1 MKVRIRDVIDTL
13 KTPAIDREK
22 TVDQLL
28 YGDPDTE
35 VKQIAV
41 TFLASARVIEEA
53 KKLGVNLIISHE
65 GIYYSHFDRS
75 EMLKSDPVYLSKHK
89 LIEDSGIAIF
99 RNHDHV
105 HLQGYDGITR
115 ALVASLGWLDYELE
129 SSFVSSVLALDKAM
143 PLKEVI
149 SHIKKKLGLAYVR
162 YTGDLETSCRRIGVL
177 VGYRG
182 SGENV
187 IPLVAGKELDLVIY
201 GEGPEWESPEYI
213 KDAIMLG
220 MGKALIVLGHA
231 ESEIPGMEQMAKKLQ
246 QLYPE
251 IPVHFIRDEEIF
263 KLM

>member
-1 MKVRIRDVIDTL
+1 MKIYVRDVIETL

-28 YGDPDTE
+28 YGDPDAE

-41 TFLASARVIEEA
+41 TFLASTRVIKEA
-53 KKLGVNLIISHE
+53 KRLGVNLIITHE

-75 EMLKSDPVYLSKHK
+75 EMLKSDPVYLAKHK
-89 LIEDSGIAIF
+89 LIEESKIAIF

-105 HLQGYDGITR
+105 HLQGYDGITK
-115 ALVASLGWLDYELE
+115 ALVAALGWQDYERE
-129 SSFVSSVLALDKAM
+129 SSFVSSVLAFDKAM
-143 PLKEVI
+143 TLKNI
-149 SHIKKKLGLAYVR
+149 INHIKTSLGLSYIR
-162 YTGDLETSCRRIGVL
+162 YIGDLDTDCRRIGVL

-213 KDAIMLG
+213 KDAIDLG
-220 MGKALIVLGHA
+220 MGRALIVLGHA
-231 ESEIPGMEQMAKKLQ
+231 ESEIPGMEQMAKRLQ
-246 QLYPE
+246 QKYPE
-251 IPVHFIRDEEIF
+251 IPVHFIRDEGVF
-263 KLM
+263 RLT